1 MGGLVTDFQGKKR
14 LGFSMEGKINRHDFG
29 LEWNRALET
38 GGFVVGD
45 IVKMEIDVEA
55 IEKK

>member
-1 MGGLVTDFQGKKR
+1 
-14 LGFSMEGKINRHDFG
+14 MEGKINRHDFG